1 MNEIPVKDL
10 EQDTYF
16 SKPVLLD
23 QDYLLLS
30 TETPVTRTLINHLI
44 EWGYRTVFT
53 EGVPQQII
61 PLAESEEAGEAS
73 AENGQPVIAV
83 NAGDGDRMEYVRS
96 FYGQF
101 ASFVE
106 SIYDR
111 YVTKNELVL
120 AEVSVRIKSLCEVIA
135 ENRRF
140 ILRVQS
146 LVQPHSNYLVS
157 HSTRTTVLSI
167 VVGSALKLPNH
178 RLIELG
184 TAALLHEIGMVR
196 LPPQLYMASRQLSP
210 QERKSITAHPI
221 LGYNVLKE
229 KQVPLA
235 ISLAALEHHER
246 MNGAGYPRGHLRGQ
260 DIPVFPHHRRGLFL
274 RRRNRQPAVPGSPG
288 RVFRD
293 GGPAEERGEEVRR
306 HRDPRP
312 GLFPVD
318 LSDRL
323 LRPADQRQ
331 ARPGRGR
338 EPGEPALPGRP
349 DRGHAHSRRQG
360 PDRPHRG
367 NRGPDTPAHDPGR
380 DQEPVQGSPVLL
392 RPRLP
397 YPSRMR

>member
-1 MNEIPVKDL
+1 MGNMNEIPVKDL
-10 EQDTYF
+10 EPETYF
-16 SKPVLLD
+16 SMPVLLD

-30 TETPVTRTLINHLI
+30 TETPVTRALIKHLI
-44 EWGYRTVFT
+44 EWDYRKVYT

-61 PLAESEEAGEAS
+61 PLAESEEEGEAS
-73 AENGQPVIAV
+73 GENGQPVIAV
-83 NAGDGDRMEYVRS
+83 NAGDGERMEYVRS

-120 AEVSVRIKSLCEVIA
+120 AEVSVRIKTLCEVIA
-135 ENRRF
+135 NNRRF

-157 HSTRTTVLSI
+157 HSTRTTVLCI

-210 QERKSITAHPI
+210 QERKSITTHPI

-235 ISLAALEHHER
+235 VSLAALEHHER
-246 MNGAGYPRGHLRGQ
+246 MNGTGYPRGIAGDKISLYSR
-260 DIPVFPHHRRGLFL
+260 II
-274 RRRNRQPAVPGSPG
+274 AVACSFDAVTASRPF
-288 RVFRD
+288 REARD
-293 GGPAEERGEEVRR
+293 GYSGMVDLLKNEGKKYDDTVIRALVYSLSIYPIGSYVLLTNGKPAQVVDVNPEN
-306 HRDPRP
+306 PR
-312 GLFPVD
+312 FPVVQIVGMRTPDGKD
-318 LSDRL
+318 LIAHTAETGLRI
-323 LRPADQRQ
+323 LRPM
-331 ARPGRGR
+331 
-338 EPGEPALPGRP
+338 
-349 DRGHAHSRRQG
+349 
-360 PDRPHRG
+360 
-367 NRGPDTPAHDPGR
+367 T
-380 DQEPVQGSPVLL
+380 QEEIKNLSK
-392 RPRLP
+392 
-397 YPSRMR
+397 

>member
-1 MNEIPVKDL
+1 MGNMNEIPVKDL
-10 EQDTYF
+10 EPDTYF

-23 QDYLLLS
+23 QDYILLS

-44 EWGYRTVFT
+44 EWGYRKVYT

-61 PLAESEEAGEAS
+61 PDADSEGEAS
-73 AENGQPVIAV
+73 AENGNPVVAV
-83 NAGDGDRMEYVRS
+83 NAGDGERLENVRG
-96 FYGQF
+96 FYEQF
-101 ASFVE
+101 AAFVE
-106 SIYDR
+106 SVYDR

-120 AEVSVRIKSLCEVIA
+120 GEISVRIKSLCEVIS

-167 VVGSALKLPNH
+167 VVGAALKLPNH

-235 ISLAALEHHER
+235 VSLAALEHHER
-246 MNGAGYPRGHLRGQ
+246 MNGTGYPRGIAGDKISLYSR
-260 DIPVFPHHRRGLFL
+260 II
-274 RRRNRQPAVPGSPG
+274 AVACSFDAVTASRP
-288 RVFRD
+288 FKEARD
-293 GGPAEERGEEVRR
+293 GYSGMVDLLKNEGKKYDDTVIRALVYSLSIYPIGSYVLLTNGKPAQVVDVNPEN
-306 HRDPRP
+306 PR
-312 GLFPVD
+312 FPVVQIVGMRTPDGKD
-318 LSDRL
+318 LIARTAETGVRI
-323 LRPADQRQ
+323 LRPMT
-331 ARPGRGR
+331 P
-338 EPGEPALPGRP
+338 EEIKNLSKEPA
-349 DRGHAHSRRQG
+349 S
-360 PDRPHRG
+360 
-367 NRGPDTPAHDPGR
+367 T
-380 DQEPVQGSPVLL
+380 
-392 RPRLP
+392 
-397 YPSRMR
+397 

>member
-1 MNEIPVKDL
+1 MGNMNEIPVKDL

-210 QERKSITAHPI
+210 AERKSITAHPI

-246 MNGAGYPRGHLRGQ
+246 MNGAGYPRGISGDKISLYSR
-260 DIPVFPHHRRGLFL
+260 II
-274 RRRNRQPAVPGSPG
+274 AVACSFDAVTASRPF
-288 RVFRD
+288 REARD
-293 GGPAEERGEEVRR
+293 GYSGMVDLLKNEGKKYDDTVIRALVYSLSIYPIGSYVLLTNGKPAQVVDVNPEN
-306 HRDPRP
+306 PR
-312 GLFPVD
+312 FPVVQIVGMRTPDGKD
-318 LSDRL
+318 LIARTAETGVRI
-323 LRPADQRQ
+323 LRPM
-331 ARPGRGR
+331 
-338 EPGEPALPGRP
+338 
-349 DRGHAHSRRQG
+349 
-360 PDRPHRG
+360 
-367 NRGPDTPAHDPGR
+367 TPEEIKNLSKEA
-380 DQEPVQGSPVLL
+380 
-392 RPRLP
+392 
-397 YPSRMR
+397 PSS